1 MANVW
6 VYAELTEGKLQP
18 TVIEIMAKARALG
31 DVTAI
36 ALGTGAKAAAAV
48 LGKHGAKVVRVNE
61 DKAFDEFLAE
71 PATDALAAL
80 HKEQVP
86 DLVLFGFTSDSR
98 DVAGRLAARLGV
110 GLISNASDL
119 EAKDGGFVARVP
131 YFGGAKVATMRAN
144 AKPAIV
150 LIRPKSFEASET
162 GGTAEVKELTLSI
175 GDGSKRAR
183 VVERVVE
190 ASEKVKLEDAKV
202 VISGGRGM
210 GGPDNFPLLEDL
222 AGALGGAVGASR
234 AVVDAGWVPYSM
246 QVGQTGK
253 SVRPGVYIAVGISG
267 AMQHTVGMKTSK
279 VIIAINKD
287 PEAPIMKMADLGV
300 VGDALK
306 IVPALT
312 AAIKAKKGQ
321 R

>member
-1 MANVW
+1 MAKVC
-6 VYAELTEGKLQP
+6 VYAELSDGKLNSAVP
-18 TVIEIMAKARALG
+18 EIMARARELG
-31 DVTAI
+31 DVSVV
-36 ALGTGAKAAAAV
+36 ALGTGSKEAAAT
-48 LGKHGAKVVRVNE
+48 LGKHGAKVAYVKE
-61 DKAFDEFLAE
+61 DKVFDDYLAE
-71 PATDALAAL
+71 PATDVMHALQQQDA
-80 HKEQVP
+80 H
-86 DLVLFGFTSDSR
+86 DLILFSFTTDSR
-98 DVAGRLAARLGV
+98 DIAGRLAARLGT
-110 GLISNASDL
+110 GLISNASDVTA
-119 EAKDGGFVARVP
+119 EGGSYVAKVP
-131 YFGGAKVATMRAN
+131 YFGGAKVASMKAN
-144 AKPAIV
+144 GKPAIV

-162 GGTAEVKELTLSI
+162 GGSADVKDAPGSV
-175 GDGSKRAR
+175 GDGSKRAHIL
-183 VVERVVE
+183 ERVAE
-190 ASEKVKLEDAKV
+190 ASEKVKLEDARV

-287 PEAPIMKMADLGV
+287 AEAPIMKIADLGV

-312 AAIKAKKGQ
+312 AAVKAKKGKS
-321 R
+321 